1 MKTRLVN
8 AVVFL
13 GLYLAFLSWYDG
25 WGMDPL
31 TAEEIDKLVGEVEA
45 QDSNPEELKN
55 LRQLLKDDDGEEFF
69 MLNLNRYEYS
79 ENEVQKGVPVA
90 YQKYGQAVM
99 PMILKRAGHPIYV
112 GEISDYL
119 VGGDLKEGGWHEL
132 ILVRYRSRQDFIN
145 MITSDEYLIAAK
157 HRYVGIEYAEVIPT
171 NAILSLATPRL
182 FILAILFLI
191 ALVADHMIRSCL
203 LYTSPSPRDYAA
215 SRMPSSA

>member
-31 TAEEIDKLVGEVEA
+31 TAEEIDKIVGEAEA

-55 LRQLLKDDDGEEFF
+55 LRQLLKDDDGKEFF

-112 GEISDYL
+112 GEISNYL
-119 VGGDLKEGGWHEL
+119 VGGDLKEGGWHEI

-182 FILAILFLI
+182 FILALLFLI
-191 ALVADHMIRSCL
+191 ALVADCLIRRARS
-203 LYTSPSPRDYAA
+203 
-215 SRMPSSA
+215 

>member
-31 TAEEIDKLVGEVEA
+31 TAEEIDKIVGEAEA

-119 VGGDLKEGGWHEL
+119 VGGDLKEGGWHEI

-157 HRYVGIEYAEVIPT
+157 HRYVGIEYAEVVPT
-171 NAILSLATPRL
+171 NVILNLATPRL
-182 FILAILFLI
+182 FILALLFLI
-191 ALVADHMIRSCL
+191 ALVADCLIRRARS
-203 LYTSPSPRDYAA
+203 
-215 SRMPSSA
+215 

>member
-8 AVVFL
+8 VVVFL

-31 TAEEIDKLVGEVEA
+31 TAEEIDKIVGEAEA

-79 ENEVQKGVPVA
+79 ENEVQRGVPDA

-119 VGGDLKEGGWHEL
+119 VGGDLKEGGWHEI

-145 MITSDEYLIAAK
+145 MIISDEYLIAAK

-171 NAILSLATPRL
+171 NGILSLAAPRL
-182 FILAILFLI
+182 FILALLFLI
-191 ALVADHMIRSCL
+191 ALVADCLIRRARS
-203 LYTSPSPRDYAA
+203 
-215 SRMPSSA
+215 

>member
-119 VGGDLKEGGWHEL
+119 VGGDLKEGGWHEI

-157 HRYVGIEYAEVIPT
+157 HRYVGIEYAEVFPT
-171 NAILSLATPRL
+171 NAILNVATPRF
-182 FILAILFLI
+182 FILALLFLI
-191 ALVADHMIRSCL
+191 ALVTDRL
-203 LYTSPSPRDYAA
+203 
-215 SRMPSSA
+215 SRRAQT

>member
-31 TAEEIDKLVGEVEA
+31 TAEEIDKIVGEAEA

-119 VGGDLKEGGWHEL
+119 VGGDLKEGGWHEI

-171 NAILSLATPRL
+171 NVILNLATPRL
-182 FILAILFLI
+182 FILALLFLI
-191 ALVADHMIRSCL
+191 ALVTDRLIRRAQ
-203 LYTSPSPRDYAA
+203 T
-215 SRMPSSA
+215 

>member
-31 TAEEIDKLVGEVEA
+31 TAEEIDKIVGEAEA

-119 VGGDLKEGGWHEL
+119 VGGDLKEGGWHEI

-145 MITSDEYLIAAK
+145 MISSDEYLIAAK

-171 NAILSLATPRL
+171 KVILNLATPRL
-182 FILAILFLI
+182 FILTLLFLI
-191 ALVADHMIRSCL
+191 ALVTDRMIRRAQS
-203 LYTSPSPRDYAA
+203 
-215 SRMPSSA
+215 

>member
-31 TAEEIDKLVGEVEA
+31 TAEEIDKIVGEAEA

-55 LRQLLKDDDGEEFF
+55 LRQLLKDDDGKEFF

-119 VGGDLKEGGWHEL
+119 VGGDLKEGGWHEI

-182 FILAILFLI
+182 FILALLFLI
-191 ALVADHMIRSCL
+191 ALVADRLIRRARS
-203 LYTSPSPRDYAA
+203 
-215 SRMPSSA
+215 

>member
-31 TAEEIDKLVGEVEA
+31 TAEEIDKIVGEAEA

-119 VGGDLKEGGWHEL
+119 VGGDLKEGGWHEI

-182 FILAILFLI
+182 FILALLFLI
-191 ALVADHMIRSCL
+191 ALVADRLIRRARS
-203 LYTSPSPRDYAA
+203 
-215 SRMPSSA
+215 

>member
-55 LRQLLKDDDGEEFF
+55 LRQLLKDDDGKEFF

-119 VGGDLKEGGWHEL
+119 VGGDLKEGGWHEI

-191 ALVADHMIRSCL
+191 ALVADRMIRRAQS
-203 LYTSPSPRDYAA
+203 
-215 SRMPSSA
+215 

>member
-1 MKTRLVN
+1 MKISLINSSIFLV
-8 AVVFL
+8 
-13 GLYLAFLSWYDG
+13 LYLAFLAWYDG

-99 PMILKRAGHPIYV
+99 PMILMRAGHPIYV

-119 VGGDLKEGGWHEL
+119 VGGDLKEGGWHEI

-171 NAILSLATPRL
+171 NAILNVATPRF
-182 FILAILFLI
+182 FILALLFLI
-191 ALVADHMIRSCL
+191 ALVTDRLIRRAQ
-203 LYTSPSPRDYAA
+203 T
-215 SRMPSSA
+215 

>member
-31 TAEEIDKLVGEVEA
+31 TAEEIDKLVGEAEA

-119 VGGDLKEGGWHEL
+119 VGGDLKEGGWHEI

-157 HRYVGIEYAEVIPT
+157 YRYVGIEYAEVIPT
-171 NAILSLATPRL
+171 KVILNIATPRL
-182 FILAILFLI
+182 FILTLLFLI
-191 ALVADHMIRSCL
+191 ALVADYLITRARS
-203 LYTSPSPRDYAA
+203 
-215 SRMPSSA
+215 

>member
-1 MKTRLVN
+1 MKIRLVN

-31 TAEEIDKLVGEVEA
+31 TAEEIDKIVGEAEA

-119 VGGDLKEGGWHEL
+119 VGGDLKEGGWHEI

-191 ALVADHMIRSCL
+191 AFVADRMIRRAQS
-203 LYTSPSPRDYAA
+203 
-215 SRMPSSA
+215 

>member
-31 TAEEIDKLVGEVEA
+31 TAEEIDKIVGEAEA

-119 VGGDLKEGGWHEL
+119 VGGDLKEGGWHEI

-182 FILAILFLI
+182 FILALLFLI
-191 ALVADHMIRSCL
+191 ALVADYLIRRARS
-203 LYTSPSPRDYAA
+203 
-215 SRMPSSA
+215 

>member
-25 WGMDPL
+25 WVVDPL

-119 VGGDLKEGGWHEL
+119 VGGDLKERGWHEI

-182 FILAILFLI
+182 FILALLFLI
-191 ALVADHMIRSCL
+191 ALVADRMIRRAQS
-203 LYTSPSPRDYAA
+203 
-215 SRMPSSA
+215 

>member
-31 TAEEIDKLVGEVEA
+31 TAEEIDKIVGEAEA

-119 VGGDLKEGGWHEL
+119 VGGDLKEEGWHEI

-182 FILAILFLI
+182 FILALLFLI
-191 ALVADHMIRSCL
+191 ALVADCLIRRARS
-203 LYTSPSPRDYAA
+203 
-215 SRMPSSA
+215 

>member
-8 AVVFL
+8 VVVFL

-31 TAEEIDKLVGEVEA
+31 TAEEIDKIVGEAEA

-119 VGGDLKEGGWHEL
+119 VGGDLKEGGWHEI

-145 MITSDEYLIAAK
+145 MIISDEYLIAAK

-171 NAILSLATPRL
+171 NGILSLAAPRL
-182 FILAILFLI
+182 FILALLFLI
-191 ALVADHMIRSCL
+191 ALVADRMIRRAQS
-203 LYTSPSPRDYAA
+203 
-215 SRMPSSA
+215 

>member
-8 AVVFL
+8 TVVFL

-31 TAEEIDKLVGEVEA
+31 TDEEIDKLVGEAEA

-119 VGGDLKEGGWHEL
+119 VGGDLKEGGWHEI

-182 FILAILFLI
+182 FILALLFLI
-191 ALVADHMIRSCL
+191 ALVAERMIRRAQS
-203 LYTSPSPRDYAA
+203 
-215 SRMPSSA
+215 

>member
-1 MKTRLVN
+1 MQL
-8 AVVFL
+8 VVFL

-99 PMILKRAGHPIYV
+99 PMILMRAGHPIYV

-119 VGGDLKEGGWHEL
+119 VGGDLKEVGWHEI

-182 FILAILFLI
+182 FILALLFLI
-191 ALVADHMIRSCL
+191 ALVADYLITRARS
-203 LYTSPSPRDYAA
+203 
-215 SRMPSSA
+215 

>member
-1 MKTRLVN
+1 MKTRLIS

-31 TAEEIDKLVGEVEA
+31 TAEEIDKLVGEAEA

-119 VGGDLKEGGWHEL
+119 VGGDLKEGGWHEI

-171 NAILSLATPRL
+171 KVILNLSTPRL
-182 FILAILFLI
+182 FILTLLFLI
-191 ALVADHMIRSCL
+191 ALVTDRMIRRAQS
-203 LYTSPSPRDYAA
+203 
-215 SRMPSSA
+215 

>member
-1 MKTRLVN
+1 MKTRLIS

-55 LRQLLKDDDGEEFF
+55 LRQLLKDDDGKEFF

-119 VGGDLKEGGWHEL
+119 VGGDLKEGGWHEI

-191 ALVADHMIRSCL
+191 ALVADRMIRRAQS
-203 LYTSPSPRDYAA
+203 
-215 SRMPSSA
+215 

>member
-99 PMILKRAGHPIYV
+99 PMILMRAGHPIYV
-112 GEISDYL
+112 GEISNYL
-119 VGGDLKEGGWHEL
+119 VGGDLKEGGWHEI

-191 ALVADHMIRSCL
+191 ALVADRMIRRAQS
-203 LYTSPSPRDYAA
+203 
-215 SRMPSSA
+215 

>member
-31 TAEEIDKLVGEVEA
+31 TAEEIDKIVGEAEA

-119 VGGDLKEGGWHEL
+119 VGGDLKEGGWHEI

-157 HRYVGIEYAEVIPT
+157 HRYVGIKYAEVIPT

-182 FILAILFLI
+182 FILALLFLI
-191 ALVADHMIRSCL
+191 ALVADRLIRRARS
-203 LYTSPSPRDYAA
+203 
-215 SRMPSSA
+215 

>member
-1 MKTRLVN
+1 MKTRLIS

-31 TAEEIDKLVGEVEA
+31 TDEEINKLVGEAEA

-119 VGGDLKEGGWHEL
+119 VGGDLKEGGWHEI

-182 FILAILFLI
+182 FILALLFLI
-191 ALVADHMIRSCL
+191 ALVADRMIRRAQS
-203 LYTSPSPRDYAA
+203 
-215 SRMPSSA
+215 

>member
-31 TAEEIDKLVGEVEA
+31 TAEEIDKLVGEAEA

-79 ENEVQKGVPVA
+79 ENEVQRGVPDA

-119 VGGDLKEGGWHEL
+119 VGGDLKEGGWHEI

-171 NAILSLATPRL
+171 NVILNLATPRL
-182 FILAILFLI
+182 FILALLFLI
-191 ALVADHMIRSCL
+191 ALVTDRLIRRAQ
-203 LYTSPSPRDYAA
+203 T
-215 SRMPSSA
+215 

>member
-8 AVVFL
+8 VVVFL

-31 TAEEIDKLVGEVEA
+31 TAEEIDKIVGEAEA

-119 VGGDLKEGGWHEL
+119 VGGDLKEGGWHEI

-157 HRYVGIEYAEVIPT
+157 YRYVGIEYAEVIPT
-171 NAILSLATPRL
+171 KVILNLATPRL
-182 FILAILFLI
+182 FILTLLFLI
-191 ALVADHMIRSCL
+191 ALVTDRMIRRAQS
-203 LYTSPSPRDYAA
+203 
-215 SRMPSSA
+215 

>member
-31 TAEEIDKLVGEVEA
+31 TAEEIDKIVGEAEA

-119 VGGDLKEGGWHEL
+119 VGGDLKEGGWHEI

-171 NAILSLATPRL
+171 NAILSLATPSL
-182 FILAILFLI
+182 FILALLFLI
-191 ALVADHMIRSCL
+191 ALVADCLIRRARS
-203 LYTSPSPRDYAA
+203 
-215 SRMPSSA
+215 

>member
-1 MKTRLVN
+1 MKTRLIS

-31 TAEEIDKLVGEVEA
+31 TAEEIDKIVGEAEA

-119 VGGDLKEGGWHEL
+119 VGGDLKEGGWHEI

-182 FILAILFLI
+182 FILALLFLI
-191 ALVADHMIRSCL
+191 ALVADCLIRRARS
-203 LYTSPSPRDYAA
+203 
-215 SRMPSSA
+215 

>member
-55 LRQLLKDDDGEEFF
+55 LRQLLKDDDGKEFF

-119 VGGDLKEGGWHEL
+119 VGGDLKEGGWHEI

-182 FILAILFLI
+182 FILALLFLI
-191 ALVADHMIRSCL
+191 ALVADRMIRRAQS
-203 LYTSPSPRDYAA
+203 
-215 SRMPSSA
+215 

>member
-31 TAEEIDKLVGEVEA
+31 TVEEIDKLVSEARA

-119 VGGDLKEGGWHEL
+119 VGGDLKEGGWHEI

-182 FILAILFLI
+182 FILALLFLI
-191 ALVADHMIRSCL
+191 ALVADCLIRRARS
-203 LYTSPSPRDYAA
+203 
-215 SRMPSSA
+215 

>member
-119 VGGDLKEGGWHEL
+119 VGGYLKEGGWHEI

-191 ALVADHMIRSCL
+191 ALVADRMIRRAQS
-203 LYTSPSPRDYAA
+203 
-215 SRMPSSA
+215 

>member
-31 TAEEIDKLVGEVEA
+31 TAEEIDKLVGEAEA

-119 VGGDLKEGGWHEL
+119 VGGDLKEGGWHEI

-171 NAILSLATPRL
+171 KVILNLSTPRL
-182 FILAILFLI
+182 FILTLLFLI
-191 ALVADHMIRSCL
+191 ALVTDRMIRRAQS
-203 LYTSPSPRDYAA
+203 
-215 SRMPSSA
+215 

>member
-31 TAEEIDKLVGEVEA
+31 TAEEIDKLVGEARA

-55 LRQLLKDDDGEEFF
+55 LRQLLKDDDGKEFF

-99 PMILKRAGHPIYV
+99 PMILKRAGHPIFV

-119 VGGDLKEGGWHEL
+119 VGGDLKEEGWHET

-182 FILAILFLI
+182 FILALLFLI
-191 ALVADHMIRSCL
+191 ALVADCLIRRARS
-203 LYTSPSPRDYAA
+203 
-215 SRMPSSA
+215 

>member
-1 MKTRLVN
+1 MKTRLIS

-31 TAEEIDKLVGEVEA
+31 TAEEIDKLVGEAEA

-69 MLNLNRYEYS
+69 MLNLNRYAYA
-79 ENEVQKGVPVA
+79 ENELQQGVPVA

-119 VGGDLKEGGWHEL
+119 VGGDLKEGGWHEI

-171 NAILSLATPRL
+171 NAKLSLATPRL
-182 FILAILFLI
+182 FILALLFLI
-191 ALVADHMIRSCL
+191 ALVADRMIRRAQS
-203 LYTSPSPRDYAA
+203 
-215 SRMPSSA
+215 

>member
-1 MKTRLVN
+1 MKTRLIS
-8 AVVFL
+8 AVIFL

-31 TAEEIDKLVGEVEA
+31 TAEEIDKLVGEAEA

-99 PMILKRAGHPIYV
+99 PMILKRAGHPIYY

-119 VGGDLKEGGWHEL
+119 VGGDLKEGGWHEI

-171 NAILSLATPRL
+171 NAILSLATSRL
-182 FILAILFLI
+182 FILALLFLI
-191 ALVADHMIRSCL
+191 ALVADRMIRRAQS
-203 LYTSPSPRDYAA
+203 
-215 SRMPSSA
+215 

>member
-25 WGMDPL
+25 WVVDPL

-119 VGGDLKEGGWHEL
+119 VGGDLKEGGWHEI

-191 ALVADHMIRSCL
+191 ALVADHMIRRAQS
-203 LYTSPSPRDYAA
+203 
-215 SRMPSSA
+215 

>member
-119 VGGDLKEGGWHEL
+119 VGGDLKEGGWHEI

-191 ALVADHMIRSCL
+191 ALVADRMIRRAQS
-203 LYTSPSPRDYAA
+203 
-215 SRMPSSA
+215 

>member
-1 MKTRLVN
+1 
-8 AVVFL
+8 
-13 GLYLAFLSWYDG
+13 
-25 WGMDPL
+25 MDPL

-119 VGGDLKEGGWHEL
+119 VGGDLKEGGWHEI

-191 ALVADHMIRSCL
+191 ALVADRMIRRAQS
-203 LYTSPSPRDYAA
+203 
-215 SRMPSSA
+215 